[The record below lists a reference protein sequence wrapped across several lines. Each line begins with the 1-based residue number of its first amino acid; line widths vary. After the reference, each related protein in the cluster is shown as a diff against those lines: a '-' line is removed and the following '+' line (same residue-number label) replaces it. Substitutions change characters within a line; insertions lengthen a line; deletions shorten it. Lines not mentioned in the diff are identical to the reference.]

1 MRHLF
6 ASPLSFFVLLL
17 YIYIYIYIYIIV
29 ANFPVCCVC
38 VVRKRPKLKSRYRNR
53 IKATIEYAKTI
64 DDFGNLVD
72 PQTLAR
78 HCFGLEPSAFVLR
91 AIAIEEKNECP
102 FSLLLPSFPSFFFCF
117 VLFFFLLSV
126 SLSQR

>member
-1 MRHLF
+1 MLESPESRCVISLLVLF
-6 ASPLSFFVLLL
+6 HSLFCSF
-17 YIYIYIYIYIIV
+17 IYIYIYIIV

-38 VVRKRPKLKSRYRNR
+38 VVRKCPKLKSRYRSR
-53 IKATIEYAKTI
+53 IKATVEYAKMI

-72 PQTLAR
+72 PQNLAR

-102 FSLLLPSFPSFFFCF
+102 FSLLLPSFPSFFFLFCF
-117 VLFFFLLSV
+117 IFFY
-126 SLSQR
+126 

>member
-17 YIYIYIYIYIIV
+17 YIYIIV

-38 VVRKRPKLKSRYRNR
+38 VVRICPKLKSRYRSR
-53 IKATIEYAKTI
+53 IKAIVEYAKMI